1 MDWSAYQICKSKF
14 CIRVRWLKIQ
24 LYWKVD
30 FLSWSWSDPMVMWL
44 LKMVKMDQMRQFFK
58 RDKNLDVRRTNRFAF
73 NRNKRH
79 YLKDTCHFTIKPKFK
94 WSISTNPIHFKGFLS
109 DQFGPVGS
117 ARYSWV
123 QLETELVQGS
133 TMERK
138 IECILR
144 NNVKTGKLPSE
155 SLNIWNIMSI
165 LLTNLTLSLVSLCRQ
180 LSK

>member
-1 MDWSAYQICKSKF
+1 MAKRGLTPTFIPIFFKKVNKYVDTRNVTSAVSSIPANSWVHSRIRGQLNTRMDLVFASLVMDWSAYQICKSKF

-94 WSISTNPIHFKGFLS
+94 WSISTNPIHFKRFYRIHS
-109 DQFGPVGS
+109 V
-117 ARYSWV
+117 
-123 QLETELVQGS
+123 
-133 TMERK
+133 
-138 IECILR
+138 
-144 NNVKTGKLPSE
+144 
-155 SLNIWNIMSI
+155 
-165 LLTNLTLSLVSLCRQ
+165 
-180 LSK
+180 

>member
-1 MDWSAYQICKSKF
+1 MQFQVYRLVPRFKIYWLLEPQIVLGYASLEPCSWIRIWNAAYHICKSKF

-79 YLKDTCHFTIKPKFK
+79 YLKDTCHFTIKTKTN
-94 WSISTNPIHFKGFLS
+94 STQI
-109 DQFGPVGS
+109 
-117 ARYSWV
+117 
-123 QLETELVQGS
+123 QG
-133 TMERK
+133 T
-138 IECILR
+138 
-144 NNVKTGKLPSE
+144 
-155 SLNIWNIMSI
+155 
-165 LLTNLTLSLVSLCRQ
+165 
-180 LSK
+180 

>member
-1 MDWSAYQICKSKF
+1 MQFQVYRRSNHGSTDNRYASPMDWSAYQICKSKF

-94 WSISTNPIHFKGFLS
+94 WSISTNPAHFKGCYRVLSTQPRVQMGLSFFL
-109 DQFGPVGS
+109 
-117 ARYSWV
+117 
-123 QLETELVQGS
+123 
-133 TMERK
+133 
-138 IECILR
+138 
-144 NNVKTGKLPSE
+144 
-155 SLNIWNIMSI
+155 
-165 LLTNLTLSLVSLCRQ
+165 
-180 LSK
+180 

>member
-1 MDWSAYQICKSKF
+1 MQFQVYRQAPRSTHGFEDSQYASLMDWSAYQICKSKF

-94 WSISTNPIHFKGFLS
+94 WSISTKTHFKGFYRTSRPNYVNLG
-109 DQFGPVGS
+109 FKWVKIGS
-117 ARYSWV
+117 RTR
-123 QLETELVQGS
+123 EG
-133 TMERK
+133 M
-138 IECILR
+138 
-144 NNVKTGKLPSE
+144 
-155 SLNIWNIMSI
+155 
-165 LLTNLTLSLVSLCRQ
+165 
-180 LSK
+180 